1 MFYGCTSIETI
12 DLSNITG
19 TETNIDNAF
28 YGCTSLKT
36 IDISGI
42 RFSDIPANNRYN
54 TFFNVPTNCT
64 IYVKDADAQTKL
76 SGWFPSYT
84 FTIKT

>member
-36 IDISGI
+36 IDISGM
-42 RFSDIPANNRYN
+42 RFSNISPDNRCN
-54 TFFNVPTNCT
+54 TFLNIPTNCT